1 MYCMQCVEE
10 MMRGYRIR
18 GVVLSIS
25 GRMRGCFGSSNLAGG
40 CAQTRT
46 WQGNTEAQ
54 TLDFELGWKLS
65 GFGVTQE
72 RVMSTGTRNQS
83 K

>member
-1 MYCMQCVEE
+1 M
-10 MMRGYRIR
+10 
-18 GVVLSIS
+18 SIS

-40 CAQTRT
+40 CAQTTVART

-54 TLDFELGWKLS
+54 TLDFGLGWELS
-65 GFGVTQE
+65 GFGV

-83 K
+83 KYSTVVDDIHF